1 MKKTLLRFSYILVI
15 PRAYHVLLISSCP
28 MKLIK
33 FGKLHI
39 IASYTCNVILR
50 LFQMGK
56 NMAAFWSAL
65 QRLPLIVLRW
75 KSRQWVDFKINYALI
90 LSLHQQVRRK
100 KAKFYV

>member
-1 MKKTLLRFSYILVI
+1 
-15 PRAYHVLLISSCP
+15 

-39 IASYTCNVILR
+39 IASYTCNFILR
-50 LFQMGK
+50 LFKMGK
-56 NMAAFWSAL
+56 NMAAFWSIL
-65 QRLPLIVLRW
+65 QRLPLIVLCW
-75 KSRQWVDFKINYALI
+75 KSRQWVDFKINSVLI